1 MAAIDLRFDNVSKIY
16 RVTADTPMAPGL
28 AGRVRHWLRPPAND
42 FVALNKVSFEVARAE
57 TIGIVGH
64 NGAGKSTILKI
75 LSNITSPT
83 SGQITIH
90 GNLTALIEVGSGFH
104 PELTGRE
111 NVYMSGS
118 ILGMRRAEIA
128 RKLDRIAAFAG
139 VEKFLDTP
147 IKRYSS
153 GMVVRL
159 GFSVAAHLEPQIL
172 LLDEVLAVGDAAFQR
187 KCIERIQE
195 MRDSGITIV
204 FISHDLDAVEKLCAR
219 SLLMR
224 RGELV
229 ADGPTKEIITRY
241 QQESVFTPSDSAD
254 RQSNHRKVIQ
264 TTGLE
269 MFDGTGT
276 NTTSFT
282 AAGFLRARISYTA
295 FEPIRDVEAG
305 LFFLAADGR
314 VLAQF
319 SNRFL
324 GQRLDIAVGPGVIEF
339 TCPSLGLLP
348 GVYYIDTSFENLAE
362 SELHDWQHRCATI
375 KVEAQEPIRG
385 EFMMA
390 HTFRHITE

>member
-1 MAAIDLRFDNVSKIY
+1 MAAIDLRFDDVSKIY
-16 RVTADTPMAPGL
+16 RVMADSPVAPGL
-28 AGRVRHWLRPPAND
+28 ANRVRHWLRPPASD
-42 FVALNKVSFEVARAE
+42 FVALNRVSFEVARGE
-57 TIGIVGH
+57 TLGIVGH

-75 LSNITSPT
+75 LSNITAPT
-83 SGQITIH
+83 HGQITIH

-187 KCIERIQE
+187 KCIERIRE

-204 FISHDLDAVEKLCAR
+204 FISHDLDAVESLCAR

-224 RGELV
+224 RGELI

-241 QQESVFTPSDSAD
+241 QQESVFTPSNSAAG
-254 RQSNHRKVIQ
+254 QVNHRKVME

-269 MFDGTGT
+269 LVDGMGVPT
-276 NTTSFT
+276 NSFT
-282 AAGFLRARISYTA
+282 TAGPLRARISYIAT
-295 FEPIRDVEAG
+295 EPLFDVEAG
-305 LFFLAADGR
+305 LFFLSVDGR

-324 GQRLDIAVGPGVIEF
+324 GQRLDIAVGPGVVEF

-348 GVYYIDTSFENLAE
+348 GVYYIDTAFENIAV
-362 SELHDWQHRCATI
+362 SETHDWQHRCATI
-375 KVEAQEPIRG
+375 KVEAKEGIRG
-385 EFMMA
+385 EFAMS
-390 HTFRHITE
+390 HSFRQIK

>member
-1 MAAIDLRFDNVSKIY
+1 MAAIDLRFDDVSKIY
-16 RVTADTPMAPGL
+16 RVMADTPVAPGL
-28 AGRVRHWLRPPAND
+28 AGRVRHWLRPPASD
-42 FVALNKVSFEVARAE
+42 FVALNRVSFEVARGE
-57 TIGIVGH
+57 TLGIVGH

-75 LSNITSPT
+75 LSNITAPT
-83 SGQITIH
+83 KGQITIH

-118 ILGMRRAEIA
+118 ILGMRRSEIA
-128 RKLDRIAAFAG
+128 RKLDRIVAFAG

-187 KCIERIQE
+187 KCIERIGE

-204 FISHDLDAVEKLCAR
+204 FISHDLAAVEKLCTR
-219 SLLMR
+219 SILMR
-224 RGELV
+224 RGELI

-241 QQESVFTPSDSAD
+241 QEESAFTPSNSAA
-254 RQSNHRKVIQ
+254 RQVNHKKVMQ

-269 MFDGTGT
+269 LVDGSGVPTSLF
-276 NTTSFT
+276 TT
-282 AAGFLRARISYTA
+282 AGPLRARISYIAT
-295 FEPIRDVEAG
+295 EQLLDVEAG
-305 LFFLAADGR
+305 LFFLSVDGR
-314 VLAQF
+314 VLVQF

-324 GQRLDIAVGPGVIEF
+324 GQRLDIAAGPGVVEF

-348 GVYYIDTSFENLAE
+348 GVYYIDTAFENMAV
-362 SELHDWQHRCATI
+362 SETHDWQHRCATI
-375 KVEAQEPIRG
+375 KVEASETIRG
-385 EFMMA
+385 DFVMP
-390 HTFRHITE
+390 HSFLQIK